1 MRSATKEISGAK
13 KRAANRVPIG
23 VQAKTKGAVKTGL
36 ASSGHSVTTNESIG
50 IGSRKAK
57 SRKSG
62 SSK

>member
-1 MRSATKEISGAK
+1 MRSTTKEISGAK
-13 KRAANRVPIG
+13 KGAANRIPAG
-23 VQAKTKGAVKTGL
+23 VQANAKGAVKTGL
-36 ASSGHSVTTNESIG
+36 ASSGRSVTAHESIG